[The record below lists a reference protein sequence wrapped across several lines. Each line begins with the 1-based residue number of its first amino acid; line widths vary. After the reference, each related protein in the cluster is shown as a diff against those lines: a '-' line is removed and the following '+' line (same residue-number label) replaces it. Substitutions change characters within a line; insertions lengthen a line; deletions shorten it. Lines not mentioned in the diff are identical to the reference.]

1 MTNAVDPITYSV
13 VWNKFESL
21 LDDCGEKIMH
31 ATQSYVLALVRDFGL
46 SWLSPR
52 GEIVAAAAYVARHIF
67 TAAESARNMIAH
79 VRDGFS
85 PGDLLVGNDPYLVRS
100 GHLPDWTFIRP
111 VFHRGELFGFFQF
124 RGHMADTGGF
134 LPGGYGPKAYDIIAE
149 GLNLPP
155 LKIIKA
161 GVLDQDLWALVCR
174 NVRNAKQV
182 DMDTHLING
191 VLAQAEAGIA
201 TLIDKYGAD
210 TVRYCMQEI
219 MRAGER
225 AARTEIAQMP
235 DGTYCGESASD
246 WDGSVDQPVWVRV
259 AMTVHGDELTF
270 DFTGSDHQVTFVN
283 SPLGNTVSIAMES
296 FYAFIDPMA
305 PKNQGSFAPVRVV
318 APEGTVVNPRYPATV
333 GACGISVGEPIMEA
347 CKIALAKALPGRAT
361 GGFAR
366 HACPINFGMDL
377 DEIDPR
383 THSVRQYMAETF
395 ASDGSGGAMDGFDG
409 WPGVGPGSFLGCF
422 VRPDIEYFEA
432 EVPFRVTRYEFTT
445 DAEGPGKF
453 RGGPGVFVEMVAD
466 LKPGH
471 PSFLMTG
478 NCDGMVVPAR
488 GSTGEE
494 LARLEMWIA
503 GADGHSRT
511 LRTMSNEPV
520 YPGDVC
526 KIKSPGGGGW
536 GNPLD
541 RDPLNVQADV
551 IDGLVTP
558 QRALDVYGV
567 VFKGDT
573 TQVDRLRVDAD
584 ATLKVRDERR
594 RKNGVS
600 ESCKQ

>member
-1 MTNAVDPITYSV
+1 MS
-13 VWNKFESL
+13 
-21 LDDCGEKIMH
+21 
-31 ATQSYVLALVRDFGL
+31 R
-46 SWLSPR
+46 
-52 GEIVAAAAYVARHIF
+52 IF
-67 TAAESARNMIAH
+67 TAAESARNMIASAGTAFTG
-79 VRDGFS
+79 R
-85 PGDLLVGNDPYLVRS
+85 LLVGNDPYLRS

-111 VFHRGELFGFFQF
+111 YSAELFDSSSSAGTWSTP
-124 RGHMADTGGF
+124 ADSAGRVRRR
-134 LPGGYGPKAYDIIAE
+134 PHVIAE

-161 GVLDQDLWALVCR
+161 GVLDQDLWTLVCR

-246 WDGSVDQPVWVRV
+246 WDGSVDKPVWVRV

-270 DFTGSDHQVTFVN
+270 DFTGSDHQATFVN

-318 APEGTVVNPRYPATV
+318 APEGTVVPLPATV

-445 DAEGPGKF
+445 DGRPRKVS
-453 RGGPGVFVEMVAD
+453 RWPGVFVEMVAD
-466 LKPGH
+466 LAGT
-471 PSFLMTG
+471 SFHDQELRWHGGAGTRLDGRGTG
-478 NCDGMVVPAR
+478 AP
-488 GSTGEE
+488 
-494 LARLEMWIA
+494 EMWIA

-511 LRTMSNEPV
+511 LRTMSKGPST
-520 YPGDVC
+520 GDVC
-526 KIKSPGGGGW
+526 KIKSPA
-536 GNPLD
+536 
-541 RDPLNVQADV
+541 VAV
-551 IDGLVTP
+551 
-558 QRALDVYGV
+558 
-567 VFKGDT
+567 
-573 TQVDRLRVDAD
+573 
-584 ATLKVRDERR
+584 
-594 RKNGVS
+594 
-600 ESCKQ
+600 